1 MKLFTQAETDVQT
14 VYSNFKK
21 LKAVQA
27 DKYAR
32 QQRSTLAALFAIE
45 VGELIGG
52 GMPRFEKALKALLAA
67 GAKAKDKDGKT
78 PWDYAQKSNEL
89 KGTKAY
95 WALNDAQYN

>member
-67 GAKAKDKDGKT
+67 GAII
-78 PWDYAQKSNEL
+78 KSTIGRNTYYEL
-89 KGTKAY
+89 AG
-95 WALNDAQYN
+95 N

>member
-67 GAKAKDKDGKT
+67 GAII
-78 PWDYAQKSNEL
+78 KSTIGRNTYYEMA
-89 KGTKAY
+89 G
-95 WALNDAQYN
+95 N

>member
-32 QQRSTLAALFAIE
+32 QQRSTCAALFAIE

-67 GAKAKDKDGKT
+67 GALI
-78 PWDYAQKSNEL
+78 KSTIGRNTYYEMA
-89 KGTKAY
+89 G
-95 WALNDAQYN
+95 N